1 MKITAT
7 VEHWPF
13 TRPFHITGHTFDGID
28 VLLVTVENGGLTG
41 RGEAAGV
48 YYKGDQPRKM
58 AAQVE
63 ALAAAGGDFGREE
76 LLRLMPA
83 GGARNA
89 LDCALWDLEA
99 RQAGQP
105 AWRLA
110 GMDGLKPL
118 LTTFTIGADDPA
130 AMAAVAL
137 TYPHARAHKLKL
149 IGDGADGERV
159 RAVRAAKPGV
169 WIGVDANQGFTP
181 DSFHDLLPALI
192 EADVKL
198 VEQPFPIGREADLDG
213 LASPIPLA
221 ADESVQDRRDIE
233 PLKGRVDVINIK
245 LDKAGGL
252 TEALAMAAE
261 ARRLG
266 LKPMVG
272 CMTGT
277 GLAVAP
283 GLVVGQ
289 LCEVVD
295 LDAAIFLTR
304 DRSEATAARYDDGYV
319 SCPPLAWGFQ

>member
-13 TRPFHITGHTFDGID
+13 KQPFHITGHTFDGID
-28 VLLVTVENGGLTG
+28 VLLVTVEAGGLSG

-48 YYKGDQPRKM
+48 YYKGDTPQRM

-63 ALAAAGGDFGREE
+63 ALAAGAGGFGRED
-76 LLRLMPA
+76 LLRLLPA

-99 RQAGQP
+99 RQVGRP

-130 AMAAVAL
+130 AMAAMAL
-137 TYPHARAHKLKL
+137 TYPQARAHKLKL

-181 DSFHDLLPALI
+181 DSFHDLLSALV

-198 VEQPFPIGREADLDG
+198 IEQPFPIGREADLDG

-233 PLKGRVDVINIK
+233 SLKGRVDVINIK

-261 ARRLG
+261 IRRLG
-266 LKPMVG
+266 MKPMVG

-277 GLAVAP
+277 GVAVAP

-289 LCEVVD
+289 LCDVVD

-304 DRSEATAARYDDGYV
+304 DRPDASARYDDGYV
-319 SCPPLAWGFQ
+319 SCPPQAWGFQ